1 METTRASYSGLK
13 PVRTWSIWSSSETIW
28 PVEARAS
35 IIPFILRRYSTM
47 FAPPFFMV
55 WSCILCCMICALN
68 WEAKSFSNFCQ
79 ISNKILDPSMCE
91 RIFLLMGDK
100 SQQMRSWSYFCY
112 VMKAWLIWPHSWSN
126 FVRNSWGKSM
136 QDETLKS
143 MDFKGCHHLLAP

>member
-35 IIPFILRRYSTM
+35 TRPCLLLLSSWFG
-47 FAPPFFMV
+47 V
-55 WSCILCCMICALN
+55 ILCCMICALN
-68 WEAKSFSNFCQ
+68 WEVKSFSNFCK

-143 MDFKGCHHLLAP
+143 MDFNGCHHLLAP